1 MSNVTV
7 VPWGLHPLSSWII
20 DELKRRAK
28 EYGQNPETDTTKPYS
43 GPRTAWARVFS
54 NGVSNHPDA
63 KGKDG
68 FVLGGTYGFAESYGF
83 NAGNKITIGVDAK
96 GEPHQIDFDRAKTL
110 KGKDQADF
118 PHRPPPSL
126 GSVSCELNG
135 SNSSFPNLCR
145 KITFNWK
152 CNSLAQLNYMMP
164 YFLSPRITCLVEWGW
179 NNYDQESL
187 VDLSDL
193 DWVNEMFVDPSYT
206 LEYIKKSKGN
216 YDAGLGFITDYG
228 FKMNENGGY
237 DCHTTIIN
245 ANRLIEGEQIANKV
259 VTVKEEQ
266 SQLPVK
272 SFFEFAKKNL
282 TSIDSNTEE
291 YKNIR
296 KALNLVQITKDADDN
311 VIDITDNIEERVFRI
326 KDDKIS
332 KNKNGLWLRMDLVQ
346 DIINAFFQITME
358 NPKVAIIRNFDI
370 MQTRMCAN
378 PFIKA
383 TGKEG
388 NVLVPNKYAPRFVYE
403 TEKTAGANKPTQEG
417 VYDLLFKEKVES
429 IKKEYNFD
437 VSFDDLQK
445 AINKNGQ
452 SFPVYDNLEVKD
464 EEGKLAQVLK
474 SGYWG
479 NLKDVFINAEYF
491 KSLVERNDSVL
502 KLIEQL
508 LQGINESLCQVCQLK
523 LQPAEYGNSKYSVYD
538 ENLAGISTKNDAK
551 LLPKITLG
559 AIDSAFLKSAAF
571 DVKLS
576 SEMMNQLV
584 MQSAN
589 PQEDPN
595 GSTSTNNTKAN
606 PITSRYSAG
615 DRLYRKG
622 EIKTIITSEKTA
634 VTETPE
640 QQNKRI
646 KQEQD
651 AKEKEIE
658 KKKTARSESN
668 SNFFI
673 YYEPNPNDSKNP
685 IRYYLYEKEK
695 DFLNNLLTQPNKK
708 SQYLNNA
715 IMPGTT
721 LTVELLG
728 ISGINYLSQFVIDH
742 APDAYNFENAVWQ
755 ISDIKQSI
763 EDKNWTTTITAQV
776 RPLTVL

>member
-7 VPWGLHPLSSWII
+7 VPWGLHPLSGWVT
-20 DELKRRAK
+20 DELKRRTK
-28 EYGQNPETDTTKPYS
+28 EYGQNPTPDASKPYS

-54 NGVSNHPDA
+54 NGISNHPAA

-83 NAGNKITIGVDAK
+83 NTEKTITIGVDAK
-96 GEPHQIDFDRAKTL
+96 GEPHKIPFDRATTS

-126 GSVSCELNG
+126 TSVSCELNG

-145 KITFNWK
+145 KITFNWR
-152 CNSLAQLNYMMP
+152 CFSLAQLNYMMP
-164 YFLSPRITCLVEWGW
+164 YFLNPRITCLVEWGW
-179 NNYDQESL
+179 NNYNRAAL
-187 VDLSDL
+187 ADLSDL
-193 DWVNEMFVDPSYT
+193 DWINEMFVDPSYT
-206 LEYIKKSKGN
+206 LEYIKQSNGN

-228 FKMNENGGY
+228 FKMSENGGY
-237 DCHTTIIN
+237 DCFTTIIN

-259 VTVKEEQ
+259 VTVKQEQ

-282 TSIDSNTEE
+282 TSIDSDTQE

-296 KALNLVQITKDADDN
+296 KALNLVEKIQDADEN
-311 VIDITDNIEERVFRI
+311 VIDTIDNIEDRVFRI

-332 KNKNGLWLRMDLVQ
+332 KNKKGFWLRMDLVQ

-370 MQTRMCAN
+370 MQTRMSAN
-378 PFIKA
+378 PFVKS
-383 TGKEG
+383 TGKDG

-403 TEKTAGANKPTQEG
+403 TEKTAGAKKPTQEG
-417 VYDLLFKEKVES
+417 VYDLLFKEKIDS
-429 IKKEYNFD
+429 LKKEYNFD
-437 VSFDDLQK
+437 TSFDDLQK
-445 AINKNGQ
+445 VINKNGQ
-452 SFPVYDNLEVKD
+452 SFPVYDNLTIND
-464 EEGKLAQVLK
+464 EDGKTAQILK

-479 NLKDVFINAEYF
+479 NLKDLFINAEYF
-491 KSLVERNDSVL
+491 KSLVEKNDSVL

-508 LQGINESLCQVCQLK
+508 LQGINESLCQICQLK

-559 AIDSAFLKSAAF
+559 AIDSAFLKNVSF

-576 SEMMNQLV
+576 AEMMNQLV

-589 PQEDPN
+589 PEQDPN
-595 GSTSTNNTKAN
+595 GSTSTSNTKAT

-622 EIKTIITSEKTA
+622 EIKTIITSESSA
-634 VTETPE
+634 VVETPE
-640 QQNKRI
+640 QQKKRVT
-646 KQEQD
+646 QEQTV
-651 AKEKEIE
+651 KNKEIE

-668 SNFFI
+668 DNFFI
-673 YYEPNPNDSKNP
+673 YYEPNPNDPKNP
-685 IRYYLYEKEK
+685 IRYYLYEKDK
-695 DFLNNLLTQPNKK
+695 DFLNNLLTLPNKK
-708 SQYLNNA
+708 SSYLNNA

-721 LTVELLG
+721 LTLELLG

-742 APDAYNFENAVWQ
+742 APDAYNYENAVWQ
-755 ISDIKQSI
+755 ISDIKQTI
-763 EDKNWTTTITAQV
+763 EDKMWTTTVTAQV